1 MQEKFIKKMEDTL
14 HSIDGIEK
22 ASPSPFFFTRL
33 EARMNRE
40 KNAWEKIASFVARP
54 VVALASISLV
64 IMINA
69 VVVFSSSN
77 SIAKDATASQNNE
90 IATVDEYSQVSV
102 IFYEYEN
109 TKP

>member
-1 MQEKFIKKMEDTL
+1 MQEKFRKKIEDTL

-22 ASPSPFFFTRL
+22 ASPNPFFFTRL
-33 EARMNRE
+33 EARMNKE
-40 KNAWEKIASFVARP
+40 KNAWETIASFVARP
-54 VVALASISLV
+54 VVALACICLV

-69 VVVFSSSN
+69 VVVVSSSD
-77 SIAKDATASQNNE
+77 IKDATVSQNSNE

-102 IFYEYEN
+102 NFYEYEN

>member
-22 ASPSPFFFTRL
+22 ASPRPFFFTRL

-69 VVVFSSSN
+69 VVVFSSSD
-77 SIAKDATASQNNE
+77 AKDATASQNNE

>member
-1 MQEKFIKKMEDTL
+1 MQEKFRKKIEDTL

-22 ASPSPFFFTRL
+22 ASPGTFFFTRL

-54 VVALASISLV
+54 VVALASICLV

-69 VVVFSSSN
+69 AVVFSSSD
-77 SIAKDATASQNNE
+77 AKDATTSQNNE
-90 IATVDEYSQVSV
+90 IATLDEYSQVSV

>member
-22 ASPSPFFFTRL
+22 ASPRPFFFTRL

-64 IMINA
+64 MMINA
-69 VVVFSSSN
+69 VDVFYSSDS
-77 SIAKDATASQNNE
+77 KEATASQNTE

>member
-1 MQEKFIKKMEDTL
+1 MQEEFRKKIEDTL

-22 ASPSPFFFTRL
+22 ASPNPFFFTRL

-40 KNAWEKIASFVARP
+40 KNTWEKIASFVARP
-54 VVALASISLV
+54 VVALACICLV

-69 VVVFSSSN
+69 VVVFSSSD
-77 SIAKDATASQNNE
+77 AKDATASSTNNE

-102 IFYEYEN
+102 NFYEYEN

>member
-22 ASPSPFFFTRL
+22 ASPRPFFFTRL

-40 KNAWEKIASFVARP
+40 RNAWEKIASFVARP

-69 VVVFSSSN
+69 VVVFSSSD
-77 SIAKDATASQNNE
+77 AKDATASQNTE

>member
-1 MQEKFIKKMEDTL
+1 MQEKFRKKMEDTL

-22 ASPSPFFFTRL
+22 ASPRPFFFTRL
-33 EARMNRE
+33 EACMNRE
-40 KNAWEKIASFVARP
+40 KNAWGKIASFVARP

-69 VVVFSSSN
+69 VVVFSSSD
-77 SIAKDATASQNNE
+77 AKDATASQNNE

>member
-1 MQEKFIKKMEDTL
+1 MQEKFRKKIEDTL

-40 KNAWEKIASFVARP
+40 KNTWEKIASFVARP
-54 VVALASISLV
+54 VVALASICLV

-69 VVVFSSSN
+69 AVVFSSSD
-77 SIAKDATASQNNE
+77 AKDATAFQNNE
-90 IATVDEYSQVSV
+90 ITTVDEYSQVSV